1 MRGDKMKFPNEVWI
15 SERLRGGYYV
25 VDFIIEADE
34 DDRVRYIRADLVPI
48 SCGGT
53 MGEKVCRWKPT
64 YRTRDWTTYETEC
77 GKYQSIPVEDDIHKF
92 CPDCGGKL
100 AALAKEG

>member
-1 MRGDKMKFPNEVWI
+1 MGDKMKFPNEVWI

-53 MGEKVCRWKPT
+53 MEEN
-64 YRTRDWTTYETEC
+64 D
-77 GKYQSIPVEDDIHKF
+77 SN
-92 CPDCGGKL
+92 
-100 AALAKEG
+100 ALARAEITEWPGRKI